1 MTDFGA
7 SFIKARKSAGLS
19 LAQIAVE
26 TRISTRFLKAIEDE
40 EFHLLPG
47 GVFNRGFVRAYA
59 DRIGLDPE
67 KAVADYEQVA
77 ASRQPSEPL
86 ETTVS
91 PSSQP
96 KVPWL
101 SYPVVLGVLLLVLI
115 IFYMV
120 ARDSVNTALPAI
132 EPQVSI
138 SQPLAE
144 PALPAGPPTAPPPQE
159 VAPPTNALTLE
170 LEAREQTWIKITTDG
185 SALVAGEILKPGMT
199 RKFTAMNSIHITVGN
214 AGGLTMKLN
223 GQQLKPLGESGRVRQ
238 LTITPENLK
247 DIVG

>member
-67 KAVADYEQVA
+67 KAVADYERVT

-86 ETTVS
+86 ETTAS
-91 PSSQP
+91 LSSQP

-144 PALPAGPPTAPPPQE
+144 PALPEPGP
-159 VAPPTNALTLE
+159 LS
-170 LEAREQTWIKITTDG
+170 EARSRQAGRLTGDQCRPLPHWPG
-185 SALVAGEILKPGMT
+185 RARSSLWPQWPMRRLAL
-199 RKFTAMNSIHITVGN
+199 SN
-214 AGGLTMKLN
+214 APFEAHDDN
-223 GQQLKPLGESGRVRQ
+223 VE
-238 LTITPENLK
+238 
-247 DIVG
+247 

>member
-40 EFHLLPG
+40 EFHLLHK
-47 GVFNRGFVRAYA
+47 VRTAA
-59 DRIGLDPE
+59 TNPE
-67 KAVADYEQVA
+67 KAVADYERVT

-86 ETTVS
+86 ETTAS
-91 PSSQP
+91 LSSQP

-185 SALVAGEILKPGMT
+185 SALVPGEILKPGMT

-223 GQQLKPLGESGRVRQ
+223 GQQLKPLGESGRVRE